1 ADIYDD
7 KLICDT
13 INEFVDKNKNDTT
26 VLILSDDMADPED
39 VDSNALTYL
48 VYLHDIVKKRL
59 KANPSFDIEKI
70 DVIVEIINPK
80 NYDVVH
86 NYSVNNVVISNRYVS
101 KLLTQIGSKDA
112 LYEMYCDILSY
123 DEEGADVFI
132 SKEMYTKPATQFFTE
147 LPPECTGA
155 ELVRSV
161 YKASPESNKSLV
173 LGFVSPGSRM
183 TLFTGDNLKKKFTL
197 NKKDKIIVYSN
208 H

>member
-1 ADIYDD
+1 
-7 KLICDT
+7 
-13 INEFVDKNKNDTT
+13 
-26 VLILSDDMADPED
+26 MAEPED

-86 NYSVNNVVISNRYVS
+86 NYSVTNVVISNRYVS

-123 DEEGADVFI
+123 DEEGAV
-132 SKEMYTKPATQFFTE
+132 SAERAYNAPCHGVRCRPQAA
-147 LPPECTGA
+147 LRLCPCT
-155 ELVRSV
+155 
-161 YKASPESNKSLV
+161 
-173 LGFVSPGSRM
+173 
-183 TLFTGDNLKKKFTL
+183 
-197 NKKDKIIVYSN
+197 
-208 H
+208 